1 MSSKPDKQSYR
12 EDQEMEENDK
22 KNPGQG
28 RQQGQ
33 PNPESGK
40 QQGNQPNQGGR
51 GGGQQRGGQNR

>member
-28 RQQGQ
+28 RQQDQ
-33 PNPESGK
+33 PNKESGK
-40 QQGNQPNQGGR
+40 QQGNQPNK
-51 GGGQQRGGQNR
+51 GGGEQRGGQNR

>member
-12 EDQEMEENDK
+12 EDQEMEEKDK

-51 GGGQQRGGQNR
+51 GGEQRGGQNR

>member
-28 RQQGQ
+28 RQQD
-33 PNPESGK
+33 
-40 QQGNQPNQGGR
+40 QPNQQSGRQQGDQPNKGGR
-51 GGGQQRGGQNR
+51 GGEQRGGQNR